1 MRYKNEQGYVLV
13 TALGAIMLVTA
24 LAIASYAVSQR
35 AVQHANSDANS
46 SRAYQIANSALEY
59 EVSRYE
65 HGAAP
70 TTATGK
76 TLPSGGTYDII
87 TTTSGSDI
95 TIKCRA
101 TVNGETEAVS
111 VNYTVFDL
119 SNFIY
124 SGAGGNMFTA
134 AAFNSPQSKVIGPLY
149 LKLAQG
155 SSINSSPSFVD
166 GPLYIE
172 NGRLAPKGGVSWVN
186 TANYDAYHIYAD
198 IKPNVTAAN
207 VIVSELSQHLTPPT
221 ITEAFANQLK
231 NQAIEEGHYYTDTGS
246 GFNIGGTTSVIPSTG
261 GILTGSGT
269 IFVQGTAIIDS
280 AVQSY
285 QGNWTIFATDG
296 IIARGRLVPSDYA
309 TNPSSPP
316 SGSYDEY
323 YANVM
328 SSTGVQLPQAR
339 PEYCISL
346 ITPGTINSTWTAH
359 GNSST
364 PFAFCG
370 AMYAGGSINF
380 QESLRGSIIAASS
393 LTPDKKTIIA
403 TQNNLRDSLSPLA
416 KELFTR
422 SMARGNWVR
431 SKN

>member
-1 MRYKNEQGYVLV
+1 MRYKNEQGYVLI

-35 AVQHANSDANS
+35 AVQHATSNSDA
-46 SRAYQIANSALEY
+46 SRAFQIANSALEY

-76 TLPSGGTYDII
+76 TLPSGGKYDIV
-87 TTTSGSDI
+87 TTTSGSDL
-95 TIKCRA
+95 TIRCRA
-101 TVNGETEAVS
+101 TVNNETEAVS

-134 AAFNSPQSKVIGPLY
+134 AAFNSPQSMVIGPLY

-155 SSINSSPSFVD
+155 TSINSSPSFVD

-172 NGRLAPKGGVSWVN
+172 NGRLRPKGGVSWTN

-198 IKPNVTAAN
+198 IKPNITASN
-207 VIVSELSQHLTPPT
+207 VVVEGLSQHLTPPT
-221 ITEAFANQLK
+221 IGEDFINQVK
-231 NQAIEEGHYYTDTGS
+231 EQATSEGHYYTDTGS
-246 GFNIGGTTSVIPSTG
+246 GFNIGGPTSPIPSSG
-261 GILTGSGT
+261 GVLTGSGT
-269 IFVQGTAIIDS
+269 IFVQGTAVIDAS
-280 AVQSY
+280 VQSY
-285 QGNWTIFATDG
+285 QGNWTIFASDG

-309 TNPSSPP
+309 TNPSNPP
-316 SGSYDEY
+316 SGSYDQY
-323 YANVM
+323 YANIM

-403 TQNNLRDSLSPLA
+403 TQNNLRDSLSTLA
-416 KELFTR
+416 QELFTR
-422 SMARGNWVR
+422 SMSRGAWVR
-431 SKN
+431 TKY